1 MVAFCGLWRN
11 IMIEFYYIKNSNGKF
26 VMHPIENRKLFLC
39 YLDALD
45 FIEHNKDNG
54 EVYELVRA

>member
-1 MVAFCGLWRN
+1 
-11 IMIEFYYIKNSNGKF
+11 MIEFYYIKNSNGKF

-45 FIEHNKDNG
+45 FIEHNKNNG